1 MVYHRTLALLSSL
14 APIVWASP
22 ATACYTGP
30 MPLAFDGR
38 TARLTE
44 DSKQSLAY
52 YAETRGIGGKD
63 RLLVIFYG
71 PAPRVAADKD
81 LLKKRQ
87 ATVRGYLLYKGVP
100 ASAVSLVTTKR
111 ALPPYIAR
119 FQPSIRS
126 IATVEL
132 TIGCSG

>member
-1 MVYHRTLALLSSL
+1 MVYFRMLALIAVFVPTL
-14 APIVWASP
+14 WATP

-38 TARLTE
+38 TAQLTE
-44 DSKQSLAY
+44 HSKERLAY
-52 YAETRGIGGKD
+52 YAEMGGIDGKD

-71 PAPRVAADKD
+71 PAPQHAADKGM
-81 LLKKRQ
+81 LKKRQ

-111 ALPPYIAR
+111 AMPTYILD
-119 FQPSIRS
+119 FDPSVRS
-126 IATVEL
+126 VATVEL
-132 TIGCSG
+132 TIGCGG